1 MSSSYQHSDQTRN
14 RNDSS
19 NQRRQLLRWNI
30 TEMAI
35 AVTVLVVMFVVYNV
49 SDNVRQIIPSLSSL
63 STDKEVVS
71 AMNDLDGKRI
81 DYSSWEGYESDDEV
95 EIAYLNMMRH
105 AEKDPDSGTGLSQ
118 DGKNRVKYYV
128 KCMNPSMPPSEILPK
143 PVGNLMAQLPGRVKV
158 PIGENYGLSERSPMT
173 LAPLAKSIGIELHEP
188 CKMTDVPC
196 FLENMQSLLK
206 ADKTMLIAWE
216 HKMYPNLL
224 KLIVRPSI
232 ESGVAHGQ
240 LDRFKKGGVF
250 KKFWKELKGGYT
262 RWPRVC
268 DAQSWKDPRFIKA
281 GKEKRWFPYH
291 SPCFD
296 SLWQIKFV
304 RRSKKGVEGD
314 WEAVDVK
321 TLQAGF
327 GGKAS
332 SPCAEGLAPK

>member
-1 MSSSYQHSDQTRN
+1 MTV
-14 RNDSS
+14 
-19 NQRRQLLRWNI
+19 
-30 TEMAI
+30 A
-35 AVTVLVVMFVVYNV
+35 VLVVMFVVYNI
-49 SDNVRQIIPSLSSL
+49 SDNGRQILSLSSSSSSL
-63 STDKEVVS
+63 STNEEVVS
-71 AMNDLDGKRI
+71 AMDDLDGKRI
-81 DYSSWEGYESDDEV
+81 DYSSWEGYDSDEEV
-95 EIAYLNMMRH
+95 EVAYLNMMRH
-105 AEKDPDSGTGLSQ
+105 AEKDPDSGTGLSE
-118 DGKNRVKYYV
+118 DGKNRVQYYV
-128 KCMNPSMPPSEILPK
+128 RCMDPSMPPSRILPK
-143 PVGNLMAQLPGRVKV
+143 PVGNLMAQLPGRVQV

-196 FLENMQSLLK
+196 FLENMKSLLR
-206 ADKTMLIAWE
+206 ADKTLLIAWE

-232 ESGVAHGQ
+232 KSGVAHG
-240 LDRFKKGGVF
+240 LLNRFKKGGVF
-250 KKFWKELKGGYT
+250 KKFWKELRGGYN

-268 DAQSWKDPRFIKA
+268 DAQSWKDPRFIKS
-281 GKEKRWFPYH
+281 GKEERWFPYH

-304 RRSKKGVEGD
+304 RRSKKGVKGE
-314 WEAVDVK
+314 WEAVDVE